1 MKLSVG
7 TWIMHPVKS
16 GAFAGVF
23 DNGVIRGEPMLGFV
37 GDVTVAKLKLVGIIS
52 CLERL
57 RQPSQLTLV
66 TDSDDDYI
74 CHGVNEWIACW
85 SRNGWKA
92 KSGHVVANRAEVE
105 RLSQLLK
112 THSVTAAQPES
123 QQDQTFH
130 DSLVATARD
139 HAFQC
144 GGKCR
149 AACCPP
155 ASR

>member
-1 MKLSVG
+1 MKLFVG

-23 DNGVIRGEPMLGFV
+23 DNGEFKNEPILGFV

-66 TDSDDDYI
+66 TDASDEYVYY
-74 CHGVNEWIACW
+74 CVNEWISCW
-85 SRNGWKA
+85 SQNGWKA
-92 KSGHVVANRAEVE
+92 KSGHVVANQAEVE

-139 HAFQC
+139 QAFQC
-144 GGKCR
+144 GEKSR